1 MLLRSQRS
9 SLKRK
14 TSILHKEV
22 LDNNLT
28 NPDSNK
34 EPVGEDVVEDVEL
47 LASNLSAVELIE
59 EVKPHEGVE
68 D

>member
-1 MLLRSQRS
+1 M
-9 SLKRK
+9 
-14 TSILHKEV
+14 
-22 LDNNLT
+22 T

-34 EPVGEDVVEDVEL
+34 EPVGKDVVEDVEL
-47 LASNLSAVELIE
+47 FASNLSAVELIE

>member
-1 MLLRSQRS
+1 LA
-9 SLKRK
+9 
-14 TSILHKEV
+14 
-22 LDNNLT
+22 

-34 EPVGEDVVEDVEL
+34 EPVGKDVVKDVEL
-47 LASNLSAVELIE
+47 FASNVSAVELIE

>member
-22 LDNNLT
+22 LDNNLA

-34 EPVGEDVVEDVEL
+34 EPVGKDVVKDVEL
-47 LASNLSAVELIE
+47 FATNLSAVELIE